1 MRGYRDALEKFH
13 IEFQSQDVL
22 SPALSA
28 EEGSWVMEQFL
39 NKNVPFD
46 AVFGFTET
54 AVLGAKSAIQKRGL
68 RIPEDVALCC
78 MSGTALSTLVHPQL
92 TAVEQPIEKMA
103 QECCRLLLGHIAD
116 GNRNTEEMALR
127 GETIIREST

>member
-54 AVLGAKSAIQKRGL
+54 AVLGAKSAIQKHGL

-78 MSGTALSTLVHPQL
+78 MSGTTLATLVHPQL
-92 TAVEQPIEKMA
+92 TAVEQPVEKMA
-103 QECCRLLLGHIAD
+103 QECCRLLLEHLAD
-116 GNRNTEEMALR
+116 ADKKVEEIALR

>member
-1 MRGYRDALEKFH
+1 M
-13 IEFQSQDVL
+13 

-28 EEGSWVMEQFL
+28 EEGSWVMERFL
-39 NKNVPFD
+39 EKNVPFD

-78 MSGTALSTLVHPQL
+78 MSGTALATLVHPQL
-92 TAVEQPIEKMA
+92 TVVEQPIEKMA
-103 QECCRLLLGHIAD
+103 QESCRLLLEHIAD
-116 GNRNTEEMALR
+116 GYRRIEEIALR
-127 GETIIREST
+127 GETVIREST